1 MEIFSPGKVNLAL
14 NVGPKQ
20 PDGYH
25 RVDSIFHTIELGDIV
40 TLELAETLSVTCSVD
55 LGIAQEDNLMF
66 KAARAFD
73 AAFNT
78 QSNVA
83 IHVEK
88 SLIAGGGLGGGSSNA
103 AAVLYALALANNIG
117 VHDKRLL
124 EVAAQLGSDV
134 PVFLAPT
141 GASLMTRRGEH
152 IEEALPAAAGVP
164 IVIAWPVGAHSETGA
179 VYQAFDEHPVARKSM
194 DSLRDYLRLLPSAH
208 NSANFTVAE
217 NLISTRA
224 HILAGELYNN
234 LSEAAIRVTPEVGD
248 VLLFLLAQPQT
259 LGATVSGSGAC
270 SFALCSTYDEAFEL
284 ANQCQL
290 QGWGARATRLRARG
304 VSKINGVDSIHE

>member
-25 RVDSIFHTIELGDIV
+25 RVDSIFHALELGDVV
-40 TLELAETLSVTCSVD
+40 TLEPAEVLSVTCSID
-55 LGIAQEDNLMF
+55 LGIVQEENLMF

-73 AAFNT
+73 AEFQT
-78 QSNVA
+78 KSNVA

-88 SLIAGGGLGGGSSNA
+88 SLLAGGGLGGGSSNA
-103 AAVLYALALANNIG
+103 AAVLFGLALMHGI
-117 VHDKRLL
+117 DTKEKRMLK
-124 EVAAQLGSDV
+124 VAARLGSDV

-141 GASLMTRRGEH
+141 GATCMTGHGER
-152 IEEALPAAAGVP
+152 IKESLPAATGVP
-164 IVIAWPVGAHSETGA
+164 VVIAWPADAHSNTGE
-179 VYQAFDEHPVARKSM
+179 VYRAFDEYPVATKSM
-194 DSLRDYLRLLPSAH
+194 DNLLDYLRLLPAAH
-208 NSANFTVAE
+208 KPSDFGPDE
-217 NLISTRA
+217 KLIATRA

-248 VLLFLLAQPQT
+248 VLLFLLAQSQT

-284 ANQCQL
+284 AQQCQ
-290 QGWGARATRLRARG
+290 QHGWGARATRLRALG